1 MENQKFFF
9 KDDTSS
15 HDNFFTTKGKKGVLF
30 IPPKYLKEG
39 IKYARENNMRAIRIS
54 PGIYADELDTPP
66 VDLEFQ
72 AFDYFCELDFLHI
85 DNNFNI
91 GKVSGIDSLYN
102 LNIRKLILEKNIN
115 FSLDF
120 EKFKHLEH
128 LYVTETSRLSLFRFP
143 SSLKELCI
151 TNFKS
156 LDLSKLSTLINLL
169 RLELR
174 KSKII
179 SLQGLESCRKLEK
192 LIIFSAPSLQDIS
205 VINQLKIKYLRLE
218 KCPKLNIESI
228 SQIYSNSLLDMS
240 LFMKIENLNFLSNY
254 PNLEKLFFSEVTDG
268 NLNPILDSSLKY
280 ISFSSDKKHYSHKMK
295 QLNDLLTR

>member
-1 MENQKFFF
+1 MNL
-9 KDDTSS
+9 T
-15 HDNFFTTKGKKGVLF
+15 
-30 IPPKYLKEG
+30 P
-39 IKYARENNMRAIRIS
+39 
-54 PGIYADELDTPP
+54 PP

-120 EKFKHLEH
+120 EKFEHLEH